1 MNPKKPRSP
10 TSPRKDDNLRFRRFL
25 RIPRFLFKWFK
36 KIHSAKVYS
45 MSYVKDPSLAGQGK
59 LNLEI
64 TERHMGALLNV
75 REHFKKT
82 RPFSGLTIGMAL
94 HVTKETGVLVRTF
107 VAGGAKVAIT
117 GCNPLST
124 QDDVAAALA
133 KEKDIKVWAY
143 KGESNEDYYKFLTAV
158 IGEEPDITIDDGCDL
173 VTLVH
178 TRHPHLLKKI
188 IGGCEETTTGI
199 IRLQSMQRDIALKIP
214 MIAVNDNK
222 TKHLMD
228 NYYGTGQSTFD
239 GIIRSTNLL
248 IAGKTVVVLGYG
260 SCGKGVAMRAKGM
273 GAQVIVT
280 EVDNF
285 AALQAVMDGNRVLRM
300 SEAAKLGDLFITVTG
315 NLHVIRW
322 EHMEVMKDAAV
333 LANSGHF
340 DCELDLQALESKSR
354 RKRRVRHYLDEYLMP
369 SGRVLYVACEGRLV
383 NLASAE
389 GHPSEVMSLS
399 FLGQALACEYLV
411 KNRGSLK
418 AEVITL
424 PPEID
429 DFISGLQLEAM
440 ELKID
445 QLTPEQKKYLA
456 SWQEG
461 T

>member
-1 MNPKKPRSP
+1 
-10 TSPRKDDNLRFRRFL
+10 
-25 RIPRFLFKWFK
+25 
-36 KIHSAKVYS
+36 
-45 MSYVKDPSLAGQGK
+45 MSYVKDPSLAEQGR

-64 TERHMGALLNV
+64 AERRMSALLSV
-75 REHFKKT
+75 RDRFAKEQPFK
-82 RPFSGLTIGMAL
+82 GLTIGMAL
-94 HVTKETGVLVRTF
+94 HVTKETGVLVRTL

-124 QDDVAAALA
+124 QDDIAAALA
-133 KEKDIKVWAY
+133 EEENVLVWAY
-143 KGESNEDYYKFLTAV
+143 KGESKEDYYKFITAV
-158 IGEEPDITIDDGCDL
+158 IDAKPDITIDDGCDL
-173 VTLVH
+173 VTEIH
-178 TRHPHLLKKI
+178 TKHPHLLEKM

-199 IRLQSMQRDIALKIP
+199 IRLHAMVKEGALKTP
-214 MIAVNDNK
+214 MVAVNDNK

-239 GIIRSTNLL
+239 GILRSTNLL

-280 EVDNF
+280 EVDAF
-285 AALQAVMDGNRVLRM
+285 CALQAGMDGHRVM
-300 SEAAKLGDLFITVTG
+300 KMHDAAAIGDLFITVTG
-315 NLHVIRW
+315 NLHVIRM
-322 EHMEVMKDAAV
+322 EHVDRMKDGAV

-340 DCELDLQALESKSR
+340 DNEIDMKALETNAK
-354 RKRRVRHYLDEYLMP
+354 RKRRVRHYLDEYLQKD
-369 SGRVLYVACEGRLV
+369 GRVIYVAGEGRLV

-399 FLGQALACEYLV
+399 FCGQALACEYLV
-411 KNRGSLK
+411 KNRKHLTPG
-418 AEVITL
+418 VITL

-429 DFISGLQLEAM
+429 QEIAALQLISM
-440 ELKID
+440 DLSID
-445 QLTPEQKKYLA
+445 TLTPEQRKYLQ